1 MMNDSRCCTK
11 LSLWTLENNC
21 REGIFFMSDLASRIS
36 SLSPEKRALLS
47 QRLKQ
52 KKAASSTEP
61 TVKKEGR
68 QTAPLSF
75 SQQRLW
81 FLDELERGNPFYNE
95 PLLAGRLK
103 GHLNREVLQRA
114 LDEIVGRH
122 EALRT
127 VFRSMDANI
136 QQEVLPAEPLPL
148 PVVDLEPFAEDEREE
163 QVQGL
168 AVEEAQLPFDLAR
181 GPFLRARLLR
191 VHEREHVL
199 LLSRHHIA
207 SDAWSTKILLQEIA
221 LLYQSLVQGQPLP
234 LPALPIQYTDFA
246 IWQRNWLR
254 GDVLE
259 RYLDYWKRHLADA
272 PTIFDLPTDHT
283 RPPIQSFRGEH
294 QYARIDVAQVENLKE
309 LSRQAKATLFMT
321 LLAAFEVLLYRYSRQ
336 ETFLIGTPISGRT
349 KPEMEQLIGFFS
361 NTLVLRAE
369 LNGNPTFHEVLE
381 RVRTDALASYAY
393 QDLPFE
399 HLVETLQPER
409 DLSRMPLVQVM
420 FVFDNAPIPT
430 LELPHVTIQP
440 LVAESGTSKFDLT
453 LAITEDNEGLELAVE
468 YSTDLFEAETIRYML
483 DHYQIILRAALA
495 NPDVHVAEMPLLSE
509 VERQRILVQ
518 WNTTEIAYP
527 GEYCLHQ
534 LFEHQVLRQ
543 PDAIAAICGDE
554 QVTYQELNDKANHV
568 AHLLCSYG
576 VGPNVVVGICVER
589 SLDLVVGLLG
599 ILKAGGAYLPLDPTY
614 PQDRLAFMLED
625 AHASVLLTQQ
635 RLLERLPPSQATI
648 LYLDADW
655 ETIAKTEQSNP
666 VSGVTPEDM
675 VYLIYTSGST
685 GRPKGVMLNHRGR
698 VNNFAD
704 FHRRFAIGSG
714 DRLLAIS
721 SPSFDMCAYDT
732 LGMLMSGG
740 TIVLPEAALERDPVH
755 WAELMVRHKVTIWH
769 SVPALLEA
777 LYEYVNGRR
786 DMVPC
791 SLRLVLLGGDWIPVT
806 LPDRL
811 KMLLPALKVISMG
824 GATEASMD
832 STIYAIEET
841 DPAWKS
847 IPYGRPMANQ
857 TCYVLDACM
866 QPVPV
871 GIPGELHL
879 GGIGLAW
886 GYMNCPDL
894 SAEKFVPHPF
904 SNKPGDRLYKTGDLA
919 RYRHDGI
926 LELLGRMDYQVK
938 IRGLRI
944 ELGEIESAI
953 KQLEKIRE
961 AVVVANTDGHGKKRL
976 VAYLVPQPGSVPTT
990 EDIRQNLLQTLPEY
1004 MVPSAFVFLQA
1015 LPLTP
1020 NGKVDRRHLPE
1031 PLAEV
1036 LPQGEFVAPRNAIE
1050 QVLADVWM
1058 HVLGV
1063 DRVGVHDNFFML
1075 GGDSIRSIQVISR
1088 ASQAGLRFTPRQ
1100 LFQYQTIAELASVVE
1115 KAAPPPHEGEQAAG
1129 AVPLAPIQHWF
1140 FEKQHTYP
1148 HYWNQAFLFKTGQK
1162 LEPTS
1167 LQIALKHVLEHHDAF
1182 RLRFTLDASD
1192 WKQWYA
1198 ETAVQDVFSVVDLST
1213 MPEPEWATSMEK
1225 VANELHGSLNITQGP
1240 LVRMALFTTGQQHSY
1255 LLLII
1260 HHLAID
1266 GISWPILLE
1275 DLHSAYQQCAIGN
1288 EVRLPARSA
1297 SFKSWAEH
1305 LERDAQSTELK
1316 KEAAY
1321 WLSEERKNVLP
1332 LPRDFAQITNTEE
1345 STQLVTISL
1354 SEEETQTLFAE
1365 ALPVYRLQAN
1375 DLLLAALAQA
1385 CTRWTGQ
1392 PLFLVNLDGS
1402 GRWQEVA
1409 EDLDLSRTMGWLTVR
1424 YPILL
1429 NLEGCTTNG
1438 QVLVTVKEQLR
1449 AVPNQGIGYGLLH
1462 YLCYDAEISEAFAA
1476 LTPAEMS
1483 FAFLGNA
1490 QQFSAQDALF
1500 EVASAS
1506 YGQIHHPK
1514 GERSHL
1520 LKVDWFLDEG
1530 KLYVHWSYSEQAHK
1544 RETIKALAQQFL
1556 QHVRTL
1562 MLHCLTTH
1570 ERQYTP
1576 SDFPLAGLQ
1585 QQDLNRLLVS
1595 GSQIEDIYPLSPMQ
1609 QNMLYQLRHSP
1620 QPGLYVNQT
1629 SFSLLGALN
1638 AELFREAWQQIINN
1652 HPILRT
1658 TFAWEGLS
1666 RPLQIVH
1673 AHAEVAFQHYD
1684 WSDRSQEEQV
1694 ALLEKLLHEERLR
1707 GFDPAQL
1714 LLMRLFLIKMS
1725 DDLYQFVKID
1735 SYLLTDAWSG
1745 FLLRKE
1751 LLDRYIALASEQ
1763 PFTAEAPPLYRDY
1776 IHWLEQQDTAA
1787 AKTFWGQQLTG
1798 FSVQAPLLKRCLS
1811 SGKAGLGKK
1820 EYAKQTVL
1828 VSREATQALQAL
1840 AR

>member
-1 MMNDSRCCTK
+1 M
-11 LSLWTLENNC
+11 
-21 REGIFFMSDLASRIS
+21 
-36 SLSPEKRALLS
+36 
-47 QRLKQ
+47 RL
-52 KKAASSTEP
+52 
-61 TVKKEGR
+61 
-68 QTAPLSF
+68 
-75 SQQRLW
+75 
-81 FLDELERGNPFYNE
+81 
-95 PLLAGRLK
+95 
-103 GHLNREVLQRA
+103 
-114 LDEIVGRH
+114 
-122 EALRT
+122 
-127 VFRSMDANI
+127 
-136 QQEVLPAEPLPL
+136 
-148 PVVDLEPFAEDEREE
+148 
-163 QVQGL
+163 
-168 AVEEAQLPFDLAR
+168 
-181 GPFLRARLLR
+181 
-191 VHEREHVL
+191 
-199 LLSRHHIA
+199 
-207 SDAWSTKILLQEIA
+207 
-221 LLYQSLVQGQPLP
+221 
-234 LPALPIQYTDFA
+234 
-246 IWQRNWLR
+246 
-254 GDVLE
+254 
-259 RYLDYWKRHLADA
+259 
-272 PTIFDLPTDHT
+272 
-283 RPPIQSFRGEH
+283 
-294 QYARIDVAQVENLKE
+294 
-309 LSRQAKATLFMT
+309 
-321 LLAAFEVLLYRYSRQ
+321 
-336 ETFLIGTPISGRT
+336 
-349 KPEMEQLIGFFS
+349 
-361 NTLVLRAE
+361 
-369 LNGNPTFHEVLE
+369 
-381 RVRTDALASYAY
+381 DALASYAY

-399 HLVETLQPER
+399 HLVEALQPER
-409 DLSRMPLVQVM
+409 ALSHMPLVQVM

-430 LELPHVTIQP
+430 LELPHLTIQP

-453 LAITEDNEGLELAVE
+453 LAITEDNEGLELAIE
-468 YSTDLFEAETIRYML
+468 YSTDLFEAETIRHML
-483 DHYQIILRAALA
+483 EHYQIILCAALA
-495 NPDVHVAEMPLLSE
+495 DPDMLVAEMPLLSE
-509 VERQRILVQ
+509 AERQRLLVQ
-518 WNTTEIAYP
+518 WNTTEVAYP

-534 LFEHQVLRQ
+534 LFEHQVIRQ
-543 PDAIAAICGDE
+543 PGAVAMICGEE
-554 QVTYQELNDKANHV
+554 QMTYQELNDRANHV
-568 AHLLCSYG
+568 AHHLRSYG
-576 VGPNVVVGICVER
+576 IGPNVVVGICVER
-589 SLDLVVGLLG
+589 SLELVIGLLG

-625 AHASVLLTQQ
+625 AWASVLLTQQ
-635 RLLERLPPSQATI
+635 RLLERLPASQARV
-648 LYLDADW
+648 LCLDADW
-655 ETIAKTEQSNP
+655 KTIAKTEQRNP

-704 FHRRFAIGSG
+704 FHRRFAVGPG

-732 LGMLMSGG
+732 LGMLMGGG

-777 LYEYVNGRR
+777 LYEYINGRR
-786 DMVPC
+786 DMVPL

-811 KMLLPALKVISMG
+811 KMLLPTLQVISMG

-841 DPAWKS
+841 NPAWKS

-857 TCYVLDACM
+857 TCYVLDAYM

-919 RYRHDGI
+919 RYRHDGT

-944 ELGEIESAI
+944 ELGEIEAAL
-953 KQLEKIRE
+953 KQLEEIRE
-961 AVVVANTDGHGKKRL
+961 AVVVANTDSHGMKRL
-976 VAYLVPQPGSVPTT
+976 VAYLVPQPGSTPTT
-990 EDIRQNLLQTLPEY
+990 KDIQQSLLQTLPEY
-1004 MVPSAFVFLQA
+1004 MVPSVFVFLQA

-1031 PLAEV
+1031 PQIEV

-1050 QVLADVWM
+1050 QVLADAWM

-1100 LFQYQTIAELASVVE
+1100 LFQYQTIAELAPVAE
-1115 KAAPPPHEGEQAAG
+1115 KTASLPSEMEQIAG
-1129 AVPLAPIQHWF
+1129 VVPLTPIQHWF
-1140 FEKQHTYP
+1140 FEKQHAYP
-1148 HYWNQAFLFKTGQK
+1148 HYWNQAFLLKAGQK
-1162 LEPTS
+1162 LEPAA
-1167 LQIALKHVLEHHDAF
+1167 LQIALKQVLDYHDVF
-1182 RLRFTLDASD
+1182 RLRFTRDASG

-1198 ETAVQDVFSVVDLST
+1198 ETAVPDVFSIIDLSAV
-1213 MPEPEWATSMEK
+1213 PEPEWATSMEQA
-1225 VANELHGSLNITQGP
+1225 ANDLHGSLNITQGP
-1240 LVRMALFTTGQQHSY
+1240 LARMALFTTGQQHSY

-1266 GISWPILLE
+1266 GISWSILLE
-1275 DLHSAYQQCAIGN
+1275 DLYNAYQQCLSGN
-1288 EVRLPARSA
+1288 EVRLPVRHA
-1297 SFKSWAEH
+1297 SFQSWAQH
-1305 LERDAQSTELK
+1305 LERYAHSAELK

-1321 WLSEERKNVLP
+1321 WLSEERKNVVP
-1332 LPRDFAQITNTEE
+1332 LPKDFAHTTNTEE
-1345 STQLVTISL
+1345 STRVVSISL

-1365 ALPVYRLQAN
+1365 ALPIYRLQAN
-1375 DLLLAALAQA
+1375 DLLLAALAQT

-1392 PLFLVNLDGS
+1392 SRFLVNLDDN
-1402 GRWQEVA
+1402 GRWQEGA
-1409 EDLDLSRTMGWLTVR
+1409 EDLDLSRTVGWLTTR

-1429 NLEGCTTNG
+1429 NLEGCTTSD

-1449 AVPNQGIGYGLLH
+1449 AVPNQGIGYGLLR
-1462 YLCYDAEISEAFAA
+1462 YLCRDEEIREAFAA

-1490 QQFSAQDALF
+1490 QQLSTQDALF
-1500 EVASAS
+1500 EVISAS
-1506 YGQIHHPK
+1506 YGRLHHPK
-1514 GERSHL
+1514 GERSHV
-1520 LKVDWFLDEG
+1520 LKVDWFMDGG
-1530 KLYVHWSYSEQAHK
+1530 KIHVYWSYSEQVHK
-1544 RETIKALAQQFL
+1544 RETIETLAQQFL
-1556 QHVRTL
+1556 HHVRTL
-1562 MLHCLTTH
+1562 MQHCLTTR
-1570 ERQYTP
+1570 ERRYTA

-1585 QQDLNRLLVS
+1585 PQDLNQLLAS
-1595 GSQIEDIYPLSPMQ
+1595 SSQVEDIYPLSPMQ

-1629 SFSLLGALN
+1629 SFSLPGALN
-1638 AELFREAWQQIINN
+1638 AELFREAWQQIINH

-1673 AHAEVAFQHYD
+1673 THAEVAFQQYN
-1684 WSDRSQEEQV
+1684 WSYRSQKEQEQ
-1694 ALLEKLLHEERLR
+1694 LLEKLLHEERLR

-1714 LLMRLFLIKMS
+1714 PLMRLFLIKMS

-1751 LLDRYIALASEQ
+1751 LLDRYIALAQ
-1763 PFTAEAPPLYRDY
+1763 VQQFVAKTPALYRDY
-1776 IHWLEQQDTAA
+1776 IQWLERQDMAA
-1787 AKTFWGQQLTG
+1787 AQTFWQQQLAG
-1798 FSVQAPLLKRCLS
+1798 FSVQAPFVKKSLLSEKT
-1811 SGKAGLGKK
+1811 GLGEKG
-1820 EYAKQTVL
+1820 YAKQTVL
-1828 VSREATQALQAL
+1828 MSRETTQALQAL
-1840 AR
+1840 ARQQQITLNTLVQGGWLLTLSHYCQQRDILLGVTSSGRPATLEHVEAIVGLLMNTLPVRAQIEPERRLLSWLKQLQEQQLEIRQYEYTPLLSLYEWGQMSLDWPLYDSILIFENYPVDPALLAFDRRSNENERMKDYTLAQTEFPIRIDVGPGEELSLSISYYRVVLDEASATHMLQYFSHMLGAIAADAGQKIGFYQQVDL